1 MNQFRVG
8 ELCQNEKAATSKRKR
23 KRQNSEE
30 DTSPNVP
37 GTGQYHRIIKV

>member
-8 ELCQNEKAATSKRKR
+8 ELCQNEKAATSKRK
-23 KRQNSEE
+23 QNSEE